1 MKDFVNCK
9 CKYTNYD
16 FRNPGMHFVEEI
28 IVSKIIFG
36 LIKNEKLPLKWVE

>member
-1 MKDFVNCK
+1 MNDFVNCK

-16 FRNPGMHFVEEI
+16 FRYFAEEI

-36 LIKNEKLPLKWVE
+36 LIKNEKLPLSWVE